1 MGLVGE
7 SATDKAFAEEVEAL
21 IAERAAAK
29 KAKNFA
35 LADEI
40 RGKLSAMGVTLQDTA
55 QGTKW
60 KKN

>member
-1 MGLVGE
+1 MSESGE
-7 SATDKAFAEEVEAL
+7 SDPEVEAQ
-21 IAERAAAK
+21 IRARQDAK

-40 RGKLSAMGVTLQDTA
+40 RGKLSDMGVTLQDTA